1 MWRLLVLVLLDFIL
15 IPTSKSEEETG
26 AEYLKTVMN
35 TLQSEREESSFLW
48 HDNNQVDTAI
58 GTLQYRTAAGEL
70 MGPTPLPDVCVM
82 ILL

>member
-1 MWRLLVLVLLDFIL
+1 MLLLPVSVLLHAIL

-48 HDNNQVDTAI
+48 HDINQIDTPV
-58 GTLQYRTAAGEL
+58 GTLKHHTSTGEI

-82 ILL
+82 IL

>member
-1 MWRLLVLVLLDFIL
+1 MWCLLVLMVLNIIL

-48 HDNNQVDTAI
+48 HINKVDTA
-58 GTLQYRTAAGEL
+58 GGALNHQQTAGGIV
-70 MGPTPLPDVCVM
+70 GPTPLPDVCRV
-82 ILL
+82 IL

>member
-1 MWRLLVLVLLDFIL
+1 MWRLLVLVLLHFIL
-15 IPTSKSEEETG
+15 IQTSKSAEESG

-48 HDNNQVDTAI
+48 HDINQFDTTV
-58 GTLQYRTAAGEL
+58 GTLQYRTPAGEI

-82 ILL
+82 IL